1 MIDAPRLI
9 RSARQRAALSQEALA
24 RRAGTRQSA
33 VSAYESGRRAPGL
46 ATLERLLAAAG
57 FEIEVALREASPAA
71 RLPDTPL
78 ARRLARH
85 RDEIVAVAAAY
96 GGTDVRVFGSVA
108 RGEAD
113 ASSDLDLLVD
123 LPPRTGIIAL
133 GTIAREVER
142 LVGERTDVVPT
153 AALRPDVRSRILAEA
168 IPL

>member
-1 MIDAPRLI
+1 VIEAAALI
-9 RSARQRAALSQEALA
+9 RTARQRSGLSQDALA

-33 VSAYESGRRAPGL
+33 VSAYESGRRAPSV

-57 FEIEVALREASPAA
+57 HRLEVTLVEAAPS
-71 RLPDTPL
+71 LPNTPL

-85 RDEIVAVAAAY
+85 RDEIVAAAAAF
-96 GGTDVRVFGSVA
+96 GGTNVRVFGSVV
-108 RGEAD
+108 RGEAGP
-113 ASSDLDLLVD
+113 SSDLDLLVD
-123 LPPRTGIIAL
+123 LPPRTGMIAL

-142 LVGERTDVVPT
+142 LVGVRTDVVPA